1 MISQSKAFWFPILN
15 QLPWNVSMVCALSH
29 VHTKVRLSDF
39 SIFEIA
45 IEVMPSPII
54 SFTFDNKD
62 IPSFFI
68 DIWFFSH
75 DTLSSSYNITLP
87 HLYSF
92 FISSHQFFF
101 GGGRQQGLKA
111 KFVLFAF
118 HQHESFVSSN
128 VITNTTLQNL
138 P

>member
-1 MISQSKAFWFPILN
+1 MSQSKAFWFPILN

-29 VHTKVRLSDF
+29 MHTKVRLSYF

-54 SFTFDNKD
+54 SSTFDNKD

-68 DIWFFSH
+68 NIWNFLTTHCLLDITSH
-75 DTLSSSYNITLP
+75 FQI
-87 HLYSF
+87 
-92 FISSHQFFF
+92 FIQ
-101 GGGRQQGLKA
+101 GGVQQQGLKA

-118 HQHESFVSSN
+118 HQHGSFVSSN